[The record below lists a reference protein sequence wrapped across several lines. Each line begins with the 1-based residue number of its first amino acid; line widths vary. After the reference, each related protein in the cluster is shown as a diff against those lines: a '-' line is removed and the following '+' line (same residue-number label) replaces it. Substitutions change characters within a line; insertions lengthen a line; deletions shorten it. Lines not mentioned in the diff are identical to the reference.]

1 MEAYINQIKADLAE
15 KLSACAQEAPAL
27 RRCSLAK
34 RAVKKAIEDL
44 QLYSQKNPSDP
55 EFAGFYNRY
64 WQPYFYGKLIYF
76 TMCFDLESLKLTYS
90 EGEKE
95 ELYKH
100 KLKEVEAFFRR
111 FSGFSQYYYRGDF
124 SSEYFESLDYV
135 DDYSVEDIDH
145 LPQYPIGKTC
155 LLAAC
160 LQANE
165 QFRLYLRQELEPKP
179 ALSEAD
185 DLPKAIWKR
194 SKTDLAEIII
204 ALYEDHAIEVNGKPA
219 TFEYFKE
226 LAQREWGQSLDNL
239 SIIDNKIRSRKK
251 STTPYLEN
259 LTRKSSE
266 REDRLLGAT
275 K

>member
-1 MEAYINQIKADLAE
+1 MEAYINQMKAELDE
-15 KLSACAQEAPAL
+15 KLSEYAQETPAL
-27 RRCSLAK
+27 RRFSLSK
-34 RAVKKAIEDL
+34 KAVKMAIEDL
-44 QLYSQKNPSDP
+44 QLYSKENRSDP
-55 EFAGFYNRY
+55 EFEGFYNRY
-64 WQPYFYGKLIYF
+64 WQPHFYGKLIYF
-76 TMCFDLESLKLTYS
+76 TLCFDLESLKLTYP
-90 EGEKE
+90 EEEKE

-100 KLKEVEAFFRR
+100 KLKEVEVFFRR

-124 SSEYFESLDYV
+124 SQEYFQALDFIDGYTI
-135 DDYSVEDIDH
+135 EDIDH
-145 LPQYPIGKTC
+145 LPLYPIPKTC

-160 LQANE
+160 LEANE
-165 QFRLYLRQELEPKP
+165 QYRSYLQQELEPKP
-179 ALSEAD
+179 ALAERENV
-185 DLPKAIWKR
+185 PKAKWKR

-204 ALYEDHAIEVNGKPA
+204 ALYEDQAIEVNGKPA